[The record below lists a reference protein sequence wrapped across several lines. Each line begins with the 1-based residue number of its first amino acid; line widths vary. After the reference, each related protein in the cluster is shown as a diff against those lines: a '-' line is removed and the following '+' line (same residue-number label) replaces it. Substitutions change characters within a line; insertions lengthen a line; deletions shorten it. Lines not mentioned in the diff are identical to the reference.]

1 MIGTSRQKVTSARIC
16 LNAVYVNPYRAFK
29 AEEAIMGKTI
39 SEAAA
44 EAAAIARVSDAKP
57 MSCNAYMI
65 PVAEA
70 MVKRAMLEC
79 R

>member
-1 MIGTSRQKVTSARIC
+1 
-16 LNAVYVNPYRAFK
+16 
-29 AEEAIMGKTI
+29 MGKTI

-44 EAAAIARVSDAKP
+44 EAAAIACVADAKP

-65 PVAEA
+65 PVAKA
-70 MVKRAMLEC
+70 MVKRAMLRC